1 MTNVSSSE
9 TLGLRC
15 DYTNLQNATQNK
27 HNTETN
33 THTAKLCLNVRG
45 KKIITEKSPDKNSG
59 GGVEEHTSGGCLLKG
74 FGKGV
79 GTKRKREGHPHLDS
93 DVTG

>member
-45 KKIITEKSPDKNSG
+45 KKKKKTKNHLTESVEAEWKNTR
-59 GGVEEHTSGGCLLKG
+59 V
-74 FGKGV
+74 V
-79 GTKRKREGHPHLDS
+79 
-93 DVTG
+93 DVC